1 MIDITA
7 DQVQDWTREQCLE
20 RIKEIEKTYD
30 VKATITKYTDLI
42 DQVVNA
48 ILYLEGRIEEINV
61 SEAAIKGAETRLNT
75 MGFLPAIMT
84 PKGRAN
90 DIKEAAELMGY
101 KESTLHSYL
110 TAKPDQYYRCE

>member
-7 DQVQDWTREQCLE
+7 DEVRDWTREQCNQ
-20 RIKEIEKTYD
+20 RIKEIERAYD
-30 VKATITKYTDLI
+30 VKATITKYTDEI
-42 DQVVNA
+42 DQIANA
-48 ILYLEGRIEEINV
+48 ILYLEDRIDYIN
-61 SEAAIKGAETRLNT
+61 SSDAAIKGAETRLNT

-90 DIKEAAELMGY
+90 DIKEAAALMGY